1 MLIQNRVITL
11 NKYSMIEQYIKD
23 LVEREKI
30 KTGQK
35 LPSVRELAGKLQCS
49 TVTVVRA
56 LKELEQQHIVYSVPK
71 SGYYLVSKDGRQQ
84 KEPGNIIDFSTVL
97 PDIDL
102 IPFEEFQHCQ
112 DQAMKI
118 YKKDLSSYGNAQG
131 LSSLIQTMTKQLQDY
146 QVFCK
151 PSTVAITAG
160 SQQALDILVKLDF
173 PNGKNT
179 VLIENPTYEPIIKNL
194 EMNKT
199 RTIGIEKTFNGI
211 DLNQLEQ
218 LFKEEPI
225 KFFYTI
231 PRFHNPL
238 GNSYSNSVKKSILK
252 LAQKYDVYIVE
263 DDYLVDLDTN
273 KKNVPIFSFDDTHRV
288 IYLKTF
294 SKVLLP
300 GLRMAAVVL
309 PAELVAS
316 FLQLKQWS
324 DIYTSILPQGA
335 LDIFIKNGIFE
346 RSKLSLQRT
355 YKERMQFLKHICSK
369 FDPAILRVNVPPT
382 GFFLS
387 MESQKSI
394 RFNHIIP
401 VMAKK
406 GVMIKDTR
414 ENFIEKDREINI
426 LKISVSRTDKKKIHD
441 GLLHIYDYFAN
452 KR

>member
-1 MLIQNRVITL
+1 M
-11 NKYSMIEQYIKD
+11 NKYTIIEQYIKD
-23 LVEREKI
+23 LVGREKL

-49 TVTVVRA
+49 TLTVVRA
-56 LKELEQQHIVYSVPK
+56 LKELEQEHIIYSVPK
-71 SGYYLVSKDGRQQ
+71 SGYYLVSKEGNQQ
-84 KEPGNIIDFSTVL
+84 KDPGNIIDFSTVL

-102 IPFEEFQHCQ
+102 IPYKEFQHCQ
-112 DQAMKI
+112 DQAMKV

-131 LSSLIQTMTKQLQDY
+131 LPSLIQTLTKQLQDY

-151 PSTVAITAG
+151 PSAVVITAG
-160 SQQALDILVKLDF
+160 SQQALDILAKLDF

-194 EMNKT
+194 EMNKI

-211 DLNQLEQ
+211 DLNRLEQ

-238 GNSYSNSVKKSILK
+238 GNSYSNSEKKSILK
-252 LAQKYDVYIVE
+252 LAQKYEVYIVE

-273 KKNVPIFSFDDTHRV
+273 KKNVPIFSLDDTDRV
-288 IYLKTF
+288 IFLKTF
-294 SKVLLP
+294 SKILLP
-300 GLRMAAVVL
+300 GLRIAAVVL
-309 PAELVAS
+309 PAELVSS
-316 FLQLKQWS
+316 FLQFKQWS

-335 LDIFIKNGIFE
+335 LDIYIKNGIFE
-346 RSKLSLQRT
+346 RSKLLLQRT
-355 YKERMQFLKHICSK
+355 YKERMKYLKHICSE
-369 FDPAILRVNVPPT
+369 FDPEILRVNVPPT

-394 RFNHIIP
+394 DFSHIIP
-401 VMAKK
+401 TLAKS
-406 GVMIKDTR
+406 GVIIKDTR
-414 ENFIEKDREINI
+414 ENFIEKDREINL
-426 LKISVSRTDKKKIHD
+426 LKISVSRTDKKKIRD
-441 GLLHIYDYFAN
+441 GLLQIYDYFTN

>member
-1 MLIQNRVITL
+1 MIL
-11 NKYSMIEQYIKD
+11 NKYNMIEQYIKY

-49 TVTVVRA
+49 TLTVVRA
-56 LKELEQQHIVYSVPK
+56 LKELEHQHIIYSVPK
-71 SGYYLVSKDGRQQ
+71 SGYYLVSKDGNQP
-84 KEPGNIIDFSTVL
+84 KDSENIIDFSTVL
-97 PDIDL
+97 PDINL
-102 IPFEEFQHCQ
+102 IPYEEFQHCQ
-112 DQAMKI
+112 EHAMKM
-118 YKKDLSSYGNAQG
+118 YKKDLSSYGNTQG
-131 LSSLIQTMTKQLQDY
+131 LPSLIQTITKQLQDY

-151 PSTVAITAG
+151 PSAVAITAG

-173 PNGKNT
+173 PNGKDT

-194 EMNKT
+194 EMNKI

-211 DLNQLEQ
+211 DLNKLEQ
-218 LFKEEPI
+218 FFKEEPI

-238 GNSYSNSVKKSILK
+238 GNSYSNSEKKSILK

-273 KKNVPIFSFDDTHRV
+273 KKNVPIFSLDDTDRV
-288 IYLKTF
+288 IFLKTF
-294 SKVLLP
+294 SKILLP
-300 GLRMAAVVL
+300 GLRIAAVVL
-309 PAELVAS
+309 PAELIAS
-316 FLQLKQWS
+316 FLQFKQWS

-335 LDIFIKNGIFE
+335 LDIYIKNGLFE
-346 RSKLSLQRT
+346 RSRLLLQRT
-355 YKERMQFLKHICSK
+355 YKERMQHLKHICSK
-369 FDPAILRVNVPPT
+369 FDPEIVRVNVPPT

-387 MESQKSI
+387 MEAQKSI
-394 RFNHIIP
+394 HFSHIIP
-401 VMAKK
+401 EMAKK
-406 GVMIKDTR
+406 GVIIKDTR

-426 LKISVSRTDKKKIHD
+426 LKISVSRTDKQEIQD

>member
-1 MLIQNRVITL
+1 M
-11 NKYSMIEQYIKD
+11 NKYNMIEQFIKD

-49 TVTVVRA
+49 TLTVVRA
-56 LKELEQQHIVYSVPK
+56 LKELEHQHIIYSVPK
-71 SGYYLVSKDGRQQ
+71 SGYYLVSKDGSQQ
-84 KEPGNIIDFSTVL
+84 KDPGNIIDFSTVL

-102 IPFEEFQHCQ
+102 IPYEEFQHCQ
-112 DQAMKI
+112 DRAMKM
-118 YKKDLSSYGNAQG
+118 YKEDLSSYGNAQG
-131 LSSLIQTMTKQLQDY
+131 LPSLIQTMTKQLQDY

-151 PSTVAITAG
+151 PSAVAITAG

-173 PNGKNT
+173 PNGKST

-194 EMNKT
+194 EMNKI

-211 DLNQLEQ
+211 DLNRLEQ

-238 GNSYSNSVKKSILK
+238 GNSYSNNVKKSILK

-273 KKNVPIFSFDDTHRV
+273 KKNVPIFSFDDTDRV
-288 IYLKTF
+288 IFLKTF

-300 GLRMAAVVL
+300 GLRIAAIVL

-316 FLQLKQWS
+316 FLKFKQWS

-335 LDIFIKNGIFE
+335 LDIYIKNGIFE
-346 RSKLSLQRT
+346 RSKLLLQRT
-355 YKERMQFLKHICSK
+355 YKERMQYLKHICSK
-369 FDPAILRVNVPPT
+369 FDPEILKVNVPPT

-387 MESQKSI
+387 METQKRI
-394 RFNHIIP
+394 NFNHIIP

-406 GVMIKDTR
+406 GVIIKDTR
-414 ENFIEKDREINI
+414 ENFIEKSREINI

-441 GLLHIYDYFAN
+441 GLLHIYDYFAQQ
-452 KR
+452 KISF

>member
-1 MLIQNRVITL
+1 M
-11 NKYSMIEQYIKD
+11 NKYSMIEQCIKD
-23 LVEREKI
+23 MVERKKI

-49 TVTVVRA
+49 TGTVVRA

-71 SGYYLVSKDGRQQ
+71 SGYYLVSKDGKQP
-84 KEPGNIIDFSTVL
+84 KEPGHTIDFSTVL

-118 YKKDLSSYGNAQG
+118 YKEDLASYGNAQG
-131 LSSLIQTMTKQLQDY
+131 LPSLIQTMTKQLQDY

-173 PNGKNT
+173 PNGKDT
-179 VLIENPTYEPIIKNL
+179 ILIENPTYEPIIKNL
-194 EMNKT
+194 EMNKI

-211 DLNQLEQ
+211 DLNQLER

-273 KKNVPIFSFDDTHRV
+273 RKNVPIFSFDDTDRV

-309 PAELVAS
+309 PAALVAS
-316 FLQLKQWS
+316 FLQFKQWS

-355 YKERMQFLKHICSK
+355 YKERMQFLKHSCSK
-369 FDPAILRVNVPPT
+369 FDPEILRVNVPPT

-441 GLLHIYDYFAN
+441 GILHIYDYFAN

>member
-1 MLIQNRVITL
+1 
-11 NKYSMIEQYIKD
+11 MIEQYIKD
-23 LVEREKI
+23 LVGREKI

-35 LPSVRELAGKLQCS
+35 LPSVRELAGKFQCS

-56 LKELEQQHIVYSVPK
+56 LKELEHQHIIYSVPK
-71 SGYYLVSKDGRQQ
+71 SGYYLVSKDGNQQ
-84 KEPGNIIDFSTVL
+84 KDPGNIIDFSTVL
-97 PDIDL
+97 PDINV
-102 IPFEEFQHCQ
+102 IPYEEFQHCQ
-112 DQAMKI
+112 DNAMKM
-118 YKKDLSSYGNAQG
+118 YKKDLASYGNAQG
-131 LSSLIQTMTKQLQDY
+131 LPSLTQTMTKLLMDY

-151 PSTVAITAG
+151 PSAVAITAG

-194 EMNKT
+194 EMNKI

-211 DLNQLEQ
+211 NLNRLEQ
-218 LFKEEPI
+218 LFKEESI

-238 GNSYSNSVKKSILK
+238 GNSYSNSEKMAILK

-273 KKNVPIFSFDDTHRV
+273 KKNMPIFSFDDTDRV

-294 SKVLLP
+294 SKILMP
-300 GLRMAAVVL
+300 GLRIAAIVL
-309 PAELVAS
+309 PTELVSS
-316 FLQLKQWS
+316 FLQFKQWS

-335 LDIFIKNGIFE
+335 LDIYIRNGIFE
-346 RSKLSLQRT
+346 RSRLSLQRT
-355 YKERMQFLKHICSK
+355 YKGRMQYLKHICSK
-369 FDPAILRVNVPPT
+369 FDPEILKVNVPPT

-387 MESQKSI
+387 MESPKSI
-394 RFNHIIP
+394 DFSHIIP

-406 GVMIKDTR
+406 GVIIKDTR
-414 ENFIEKDREINI
+414 ENFIEKNRDINI

-441 GLLHIYDYFAN
+441 GLLHIYDYFA
-452 KR
+452 KT

>member
-1 MLIQNRVITL
+1 M
-11 NKYSMIEQYIKD
+11 NKYSMIEEYIKD

-35 LPSVRELAGKLQCS
+35 LPSVRVLAGKLQCS

-56 LKELEQQHIVYSVPK
+56 LKELEQQHIIYSVPK
-71 SGYYLVSKDGRQQ
+71 SGYYLVSKEDNQQ
-84 KEPGNIIDFSTVL
+84 KGLGNTIDFSTVL

-102 IPFEEFQHCQ
+102 IPYEEFQHCQ
-112 DQAMKI
+112 DHAMKI
-118 YKKDLSSYGNAQG
+118 YKEDLSSYGNAQG
-131 LSSLIQTMTKQLQDY
+131 LPSLIQTMTKQLQDY

-160 SQQALDILVKLDF
+160 SQQALDILVKLAF
-173 PNGKNT
+173 PNGKDT

-194 EMNKT
+194 EMNKI
-199 RTIGIEKTFNGI
+199 RTLGIEKTFNGI
-211 DLNQLEQ
+211 DLNRLER

-238 GNSYSNSVKKSILK
+238 GNSYSNGVKKSILK

-273 KKNVPIFSFDDTHRV
+273 KKNVPIFSFDETDKV

-300 GLRMAAVVL
+300 GLRIAAVVL
-309 PAELVAS
+309 PKELVSS
-316 FLQLKQWS
+316 FLQFKQWS

-335 LDIFIKNGIFE
+335 LDIYIKNGIFE

-355 YKERMQFLKHICSK
+355 YRERMQYLKQLCSK
-369 FDPAILRVNVPPT
+369 FDPDILKVNVPPT

-394 RFNHIIP
+394 NFGHIMP
-401 VMAKK
+401 NMAKK
-406 GVMIKDTR
+406 GVIIKDIR
-414 ENFIEKDREINI
+414 ENFIEKDREINL
-426 LKISVSRTDKKKIHD
+426 LKISVSRTDKKKIRD
-441 GLLHIYDYFAN
+441 GLFHIYDYFAN